1 MVRFMNKVCLVVLD
15 GIGYSNEK
23 AGNAV
28 YLAKMPN
35 YKKLIRKNS
44 ILISA
49 SGKSVGLPDD
59 KIAGNSEVGHNT
71 LGAGKIYRQGLSL
84 VENSFKTGKIF
95 ETEIWEKLV
104 SNAKNKAMHFVGLLS
119 DSFVHGRISHLKKLV
134 LECKSQGVK
143 KVYVHA
149 LIDGRDVSPQSAIK
163 YLKDVSKFLA
173 KTDKNYKLVDFAGR
187 GTLVMDRYEGNT
199 NLVSRAFDVYV
210 NKNAKSSVNFE
221 KTIKEIYKQS
231 PNITDEN
238 IEPFILDRKVKIENG
253 DSVILYNFRG
263 DRALEFSQMFDSG
276 KYLSGGDYKKI
287 KDCIFAGMIQYDG
300 DRKIPNN
307 FLVSPPQ
314 IKNTLTEFLIKF
326 GIKQYSVTETQKFG
340 HITYY
345 FNGNRKEK
353 FSEKLET
360 YKEIKSDKGITFDK
374 KPEMKAKEI
383 TTELCRAF
391 EKDYIFYKT
400 NFANGD
406 MVGHTGNLQA
416 AIKGLET
423 VDECLGEILK
433 CAKQNKVSLIIL
445 ADHGN
450 CEKMI
455 NSDGSRNTSHTNNK
469 VWCTVVNNSK
479 QKFKIKKGNFGLSS
493 IASTVCEMIGINPS
507 NNFDESVIKK

>member
-1 MVRFMNKVCLVVLD
+1 MNKVCLVILD
-15 GIGYSNEK
+15 GVGYSKEK
-23 AGNAV
+23 TGNAV

-35 YKKLIRKNS
+35 YKKLIKKNS

-49 SGKSVGLPDD
+49 SGKSVGLPSDN
-59 KIAGNSEVGHNT
+59 IAGNSEVGHNT

-95 ETEIWEKLV
+95 ETEIWKKLI
-104 SNAKNKAMHFVGLLS
+104 SNAKEKAIHFVGLLS
-119 DSFVHGRISHLKKLV
+119 DAFVHGNISQLKKLI
-134 LECKSQGVK
+134 LQCKKEKVK

-149 LIDGRDVSPQSAIK
+149 LLDGRDVSPQSAIT
-163 YLKDVSKFLA
+163 YLKDISVFIA

-187 GTLVMDRYEGNT
+187 GTLVMDRYEAGT
-199 NLVSRAFDVYV
+199 DIVSRSFDVYV
-210 NKNAKSSVNFE
+210 NKNATFCTDFE
-221 KTIKEIYKQS
+221 QTIKEIYKQN

-238 IEPFILDRKVKIENG
+238 IQPFILDRKVKIENG
-253 DSVILYNFRG
+253 DSVVLYNFRG

-276 KYLSGGDYKKI
+276 KYISGGDYKKI

-300 DRKIPNN
+300 DLKIPKN

-314 IKNTLTEFLIKF
+314 IKNTLTEYLIKNN
-326 GIKQYSVTETQKFG
+326 IPQYSVTETQKFG

-353 FSEKLET
+353 FSEQLET
-360 YKEIKSDKGITFDK
+360 YKEIKSDKGITFDI
-374 KPEMKAKEI
+374 KPEMKAEEI
-383 TTELCRAF
+383 TNELCRAF
-391 EKDYIFYKT
+391 EKNYIFYKT

-416 AIKGLET
+416 GITGLEK
-423 VDECLGEILK
+423 VDQCLGEILK
-433 CAKQNKVSLIIL
+433 RAKQNKVSLIIL

-450 CEKMI
+450 CEKML

-469 VWCTVVNNSK
+469 VWCSFVNNSNL
-479 QKFKIKKGNFGLSS
+479 KIKLKKGDFGLSN
-493 IASTVCEMIGINPS
+493 IASSVCKMIGITPPQ
-507 NNFDESVIKK
+507 NFDKSIIE